1 MNSKCIDIEFK
12 PFEGVFAPVCSP
24 FFEDKINLSV
34 IPAYAKSLVD
44 SGVNGIFLCGTN
56 GESVSLTI
64 QERKQLLESWM
75 ATEEIKTKK
84 LRMILHIG
92 RHFYLYIS

>member
-1 MNSKCIDIEFK
+1 MNTKCISQSFI

-24 FFEDKINLSV
+24 FLNDSLNLSV
-34 IPAYAKSLVD
+34 IPKYAKSLVD

-56 GESVSLTI
+56 GESVSLTTN
-64 QERKQLLESWM
+64 ERKQILEAWM

-84 LRMILHIG
+84 LRIMLHIG
-92 RHFYLYIS
+92 